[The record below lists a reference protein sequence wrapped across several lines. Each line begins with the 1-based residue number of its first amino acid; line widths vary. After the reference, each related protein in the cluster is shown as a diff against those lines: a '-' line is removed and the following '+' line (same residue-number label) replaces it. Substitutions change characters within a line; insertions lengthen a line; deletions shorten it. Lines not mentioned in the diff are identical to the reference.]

1 MIKIKPV
8 NNRES
13 DVTDLS
19 NIQYHLDVLSRSAKE
34 KNKNET
40 LVLQDGVYY
49 LNGPL
54 TISGHV
60 SLVSEGRGR
69 RSVRLVF
76 TDPQSDTALV
86 TVKNCN
92 GIVFDGINIKA
103 FGDANRVIGL
113 LSESN
118 SSATFSNFDIQL
130 QLGFDCVGLK
140 HRRNK
145 IWGESCIYEK
155 FDIRSDGSCVEIQ
168 GGDNNQFRDFDCTA
182 GTKVHQMISSVFKFA
197 DNSVPHNIVIG
208 PGTGQKG
215 DHAYYCNSVS
225 DSVSGGLITFRDYRW
240 EQPSSKDTVAFLHT
254 PKRKD
259 GKPGHV
265 TERVNFI
272 GCRNSRV
279 NQAVK
284 IENTLRTRIIGC
296 FLDGQKDLGK

>member
-1 MIKIKPV
+1 MIKVSPV
-8 NNRES
+8 NGRES
-13 DVTDLS
+13 FISDHS
-19 NIQYHLDVLSRSAKE
+19 NIQSNLDNLAEIAKA

-40 LVLQDGVYY
+40 LVLADGVYH
-49 LNGPL
+49 LDKPL
-54 TISGHV
+54 VITGHV
-60 SLVSEGRGR
+60 SLVSEGKGR
-69 RSVRLVF
+69 RSARLVF
-76 TDPQSDTALV
+76 SNVQSDTALV

-130 QLGFDCVGLK
+130 HLGFDCVSLK
-140 HRRNK
+140 HWRNK
-145 IWGESCIYEK
+145 KWGESCVYEK
-155 FDIRSDGSCVEIQ
+155 FDLRSDAACVEIE

-182 GTKVHQMISSVFKFA
+182 GTKVHQMISSVFRFA
-197 DNSVPHNIVIG
+197 DNSVPHNVVIG

-215 DHAYYCNSVS
+215 DHAYYCDSVS

-254 PKRKD
+254 PKRKG
-259 GKPGHV
+259 GKQGHV

-272 GCRNSRV
+272 GCRSSRV
-279 NQAVK
+279 NTAVK
-284 IENTLRTRIIGC
+284 ITNTLRTKITGC
-296 FLDGQKDLGK
+296 FLDGRKEV

>member
-1 MIKIKPV
+1 MRKICPV

-13 DVTDLS
+13 FVSDHS
-19 NIQYHLDVLSRSAKE
+19 NIQSTLDDLAKTAKA

-40 LVLQDGVYY
+40 LVLTEGVYH
-49 LNGPL
+49 LDKPL
-54 TISGHV
+54 VITGHV

-76 TDPQSDTALV
+76 SDVKSDTALV

-92 GIVFDGINIKA
+92 GVVFDGINIKA

-118 SSATFSNFDIQL
+118 SSSTFSNFDIQL

-182 GTKVHQMISSVFKFA
+182 GTKVHQMISSVFKFSE
-197 DNSVPHNIVIG
+197 NSVPHNIVIG
-208 PGTGQKG
+208 PGSGQKG
-215 DHAYYCNSVS
+215 NHAYYCNSVS

-240 EQPSSKDTVAFLHT
+240 EQPSSEDTVAFLHT
-254 PKRKD
+254 PKRKE
-259 GKPGHV
+259 GKKGHV

-272 GCRNSRV
+272 GCRSSRV
-279 NQAVK
+279 NTAIKVT
-284 IENTLRTRIIGC
+284 NTLRTRIMGC
-296 FLDGQKDLGK
+296 FLTGRKEV